1 MRSTQKL
8 LHNPDRSRRSHWWL
22 LLVLP
27 LALGGTMAARAYAFG
42 PGFLGLGPDGP
53 GGPGASSAERHA
65 FMQRKLDKMLD
76 DVNATETQRTTIKN
90 IAARLQLAMEPIHKQ
105 QADLHEQMLK
115 AFSGQTVD
123 GTVVE
128 QLRAQ
133 MSALVEKGSVAF
145 TTALVDAGNV
155 LNATQRQTVI
165 KRMQENHGSRHH
177 GL

>member
-8 LHNPDRSRRSHWWL
+8 LHNPARSRRSPWWL
-22 LLVLP
+22 LLALP
-27 LALGGTMAARAYAFG
+27 LALGATMAARAYAFG
-42 PGFLGLGPDGP
+42 PGFLGLGP

-105 QADLHEQMLK
+105 QADLHEQMLT

-123 GTVVE
+123 GAAVE

-133 MSALVEKGSVAF
+133 MSALVERGSVAF
-145 TTALVDAGNV
+145 TKALVDAGNV

-165 KRMQENHGSRHH
+165 KRMQEDHGSRHH